1 MILIDNINN
10 NDNQKQKTI
19 RECSKDECGRFF
31 LKYNIVEKD
40 IRDVV

>member
-10 NDNQKQKTI
+10 NDNQKQKAI
-19 RECSKDECGRFF
+19 RECSKDECRRFF